1 MYSFVFLFDLID
13 LDSDLLRLF
22 ASQDAVS
29 LIDEAI
35 LLSLS
40 VISIAIIFY
49 KFRQIRKAES
59 DSKRFMS
66 FFARYDDLF
75 ELRKMAKKLRNSPLS
90 TIFLG
95 GCERLNINH
104 TSEPDVPFNG
114 IEDSERG
121 FKITT
126 LEKYLGSVIEDEISN
141 AERYLFFLATTANIS
156 PLLGLFGTVWGVMTV
171 FIEIGKVGSVN
182 IAVVGP
188 GIAEALIT
196 TIAGLIAA
204 IPAAIAY
211 NYYTNK
217 IDRMGVQ
224 MNSFAN
230 EFLRFIDDKFTRE
243 GRKVRL

>member
-1 MYSFVFLFDLID
+1 VYSFVFLFDLID
-13 LDSDLLRLF
+13 LDSELLRLF
-22 ASQDAVS
+22 FSQD
-29 LIDEAI
+29 
-35 LLSLS
+35 LLSLIIEVILSSIS

-49 KFRQIRKAES
+49 KFRQFRKVES

-75 ELRKMAKKLRNSPLS
+75 ELKKMAKKFRHSPLS

-104 TSEPDVPFNG
+104 ATEPEASFNG

-121 FKITT
+121 FKITA

-141 AERYLFFLATTANIS
+141 TERYLFFLATTANIS
-156 PLLGLFGTVWGVMTV
+156 PLMGLFGTVWGVMNV
-171 FIEIGKVGSVN
+171 FIGIGGEGSVN

-196 TIAGLIAA
+196 TIFGLIAA
-204 IPAAIAY
+204 IPAAIAF
-211 NYYTNK
+211 NYYNNR
-217 IDRMGVQ
+217 IDRMTVQ

-230 EFLRFIDDKFTRE
+230 EFLRFIDDKFARE

>member
-13 LDSDLLRLF
+13 LDSDFLRLVG
-22 ASQDAVS
+22 SQDAVS
-29 LIDEAI
+29 YLDESI

-40 VISIAIIFY
+40 IISIAIIFH
-49 KFRQIRKAES
+49 KFKQIRRAEAES
-59 DSKRFMS
+59 KQFIS
-66 FFARYDDLF
+66 FFAKYDDLF

-90 TIFLG
+90 AIFLG
-95 GCERLNINH
+95 GCERLNINNPP
-104 TSEPDVPFNG
+104 EPDTAFNG
-114 IEDSERG
+114 IEDSEKG
-121 FKITT
+121 FKITS
-126 LEKYLGSVIEDEISN
+126 LEKYLGSIIEDEVSN
-141 AERYLFFLATTANIS
+141 MERYLFFLATTANIS
-156 PLLGLFGTVWGVMTV
+156 PLLGLFGTVWGVMNV
-171 FIEIGKVGSVN
+171 FIEIGSEGSVN

-217 IDRMGVQ
+217 IDRLGVQ
-224 MNSFAN
+224 MNFFAN
-230 EFLRFIDDKFTRE
+230 EFLRFIDDRFARE